1 MSKWISRR
9 EFLKGATAAAVS
21 AGMFGLAGRD
31 IKAFAADAVLK
42 EGELTSEQIVALNE
56 AIGEVLYT
64 PGTYTATASGMGNVV
79 LEATFSEKSITK
91 IVLDVTGETE
101 GIGRT
106 AADELIAQVLTAQSA
121 EIDGVSGATL
131 TSNAVRSALNDAIAQ
146 AKGTAEVA
154 AVEEAA
160 GGPGGP
166 GGPGGGPGGPGGPG
180 GGPAA
185 PVEPFVSSVTE
196 DGRVKGYAGPGD
208 WLGTA
213 PTILPDEIVDTE
225 IVVVGAG
232 HSGTQAALSAS
243 QAGAKVVVL
252 EAQSAT
258 IFDWYGEDIAAYN
271 CDLAKEH
278 GLKEYDLGEITLEYI
293 NRSGGRCNPDVI
305 RLFVQNSGPMMNNM
319 LAVANEVCADK
330 ERFAA
335 LPGIAGTVLENNVL
349 TLDPVMLTYD
359 NTPDGQLFIQ
369 TNIDAEK
376 ALSGADVYD
385 CENLTNYPL
394 TPGTKT
400 WASTVTF
407 AGPYNW
413 EPIQGVAANSTLRYV
428 ESACLAKAVELGAQI
443 VFGSPAQVLVQDA
456 EGSVTGVI
464 AKQGDKYVQYNASKG
479 VILAGGDYAGNKDMC
494 WALLTEYMEENER
507 LGGDKESFFSFM
519 GGRDGSS
526 VKLGCWAGGFVDP
539 APRGTMILGGGPS
552 SPWGA
557 NSCLWLNAKGKRF
570 TNEGHISSANRATFL
585 QQNGTAVMLVDGNWL
600 KSVAGSGMEHG
611 GPDFGRPQFL
621 ADVIEG
627 MNSEPDENG
636 QISILTGTIMERG
649 YTSMYKANTLEELL
663 KLCGYEDEV
672 IATALKSI
680 ERYNELCH
688 KGVDSDYGKGA
699 CALQP
704 IETAPFFAS
713 VTTLSQRA
721 PTPMMVT
728 MTGLMTDEN
737 LNVMRNDNSLIKG
750 LYAVGNSLGG
760 RYGLGYSCPSAGN
773 SIGMA
778 TTHGWLAGQIVAAL

>member
-252 EAQSAT
+252 EAQSST

-330 ERFAA
+330 ERFSA

-443 VFGSPAQVLVQDA
+443 VFSSPAQVLVQDA

-526 VKLGCWAGGFVDP
+526 VKLGCWAGGFIDP

-649 YTSMYKANTLEELL
+649 YSSMYKANTLEELL